1 MQPIERYGL
10 VTLLF
15 IIVAVVA
22 IVAWDGP
29 QGVDE
34 SNGTVAALEQ
44 EADRT
49 VTRQGL
55 PAVNAG
61 STRPSNTIASGERGN
76 GLRSADQPGTRPQP
90 VANDRN
96 DRETAPQRTAP
107 HNPFG
112 GAPARGDDVAVVVPP
127 PASSG
132 LVGTQTSPPAPKL
145 NGGAPVG
152 SGSGSILVNA
162 DPVNANVGTGA
173 DRVGMVGQI
182 QPVGNPPR
190 TTPVA
195 TPPAVATPALPTG
208 PLVVDSV
215 LSTQLQRE
223 YGRSY
228 RLFGATGLVQAF
240 VDANPGIDVDRLGV
254 GDTLRRPE
262 PARIARAA
270 QDTTT
275 QVASAPAPTPAATP
289 APSNARPAPSAGQG
303 VVYTIRPN
311 DTLSGIAAAA
321 LGSASA
327 YKQIEALNPGLVP
340 ERLRVGDRIVLPAT
354 ANLAALGDGAA
365 AANAAPVSVA
375 SNSGSGSTP
384 RVR

>member
-29 QGVDE
+29 QGVDGT
-34 SNGTVAALEQ
+34 NGAVAALDQ

-55 PAVNAG
+55 PAVDPGPARRANPTAI
-61 STRPSNTIASGERGN
+61 TSGERGN

-90 VANDRN
+90 VVNDRTG
-96 DRETAPQRTAP
+96 RETAAAAS

-112 GAPARGDDVAVVVPP
+112 SAPVRADDVEVVVP

-132 LVGTQTSPPAPKL
+132 LDGVPSAP
-145 NGGAPVG
+145 NDPNRAGGAITG
-152 SGSGSILVNA
+152 SGSFAN
-162 DPVNANVGTGA
+162 PVNPNFGTERVSMTGQTPAAAN
-173 DRVGMVGQI
+173 Q
-182 QPVGNPPR
+182 PR
-190 TTPVA
+190 TTPTA
-195 TPPAVATPALPTG
+195 TPPAVATPTLPSG
-208 PLVVDSV
+208 PFVVDSV

-223 YGRSY
+223 YGRGY

-240 VDANPGIDVDRLGV
+240 VDANPGVDVDRLGV

-262 PARIARAA
+262 PARIARAS
-270 QDTTT
+270 QSGTTN
-275 QVASAPAPTPAATP
+275 QVATATPAPAATTSPTPAA
-289 APSNARPAPSAGQG
+289 SNTRPVPPAGQG
-303 VVYTIRPN
+303 FVYTIRPN

-340 ERLRVGDRIVLPAT
+340 ERLRVGDRIVLPST
-354 ANLAALGDGAA
+354 ANLAALGQGSSAS
-365 AANAAPVSVA
+365 NSAPVAVA
-375 SNSGSGSTP
+375 SNSGSGSAP